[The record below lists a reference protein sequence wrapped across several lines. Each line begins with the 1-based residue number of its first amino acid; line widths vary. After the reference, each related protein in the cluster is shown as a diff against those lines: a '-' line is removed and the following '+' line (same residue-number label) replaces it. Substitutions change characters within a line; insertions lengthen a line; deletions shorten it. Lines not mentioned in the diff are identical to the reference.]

1 MTMNWDSKYRNQE
14 KVNEWIANGGRQ
26 VLELLSRNGE
36 MTRSQL
42 IVDLGVQDSTLN
54 KFLGTIRSKIY
65 TIQAG
70 KARWYA
76 LR

>member
-1 MTMNWDSKYRNQE
+1 MNWDSKYRNQE

-42 IVDLGVQDSTLN
+42 MVDLGVQDSTLD
-54 KFLGTIRSKIY
+54 KFLWIIRSKTL

>member
-1 MTMNWDSKYRNQE
+1 MNWDSKYRNQE

-42 IVDLGVQDSTLN
+42 MVDLGVQESTLD

-70 KARWYA
+70 KARWYT

>member
-1 MTMNWDSKYRNQE
+1 MNWDSKYRNQE

>member
-42 IVDLGVQDSTLN
+42 MVDLGVQESTLD
-54 KFLGTIRSKIY
+54 KFLGTIRSKTY
-65 TIQAG
+65 TVQAG
-70 KARWYA
+70 KARWYT